1 MKRAIPGIV
10 ALVAI
15 ALAVAGLAGA
25 EDVPDHLQCYRV
37 RDAELRALR
46 GVVDLD
52 APSLG
57 VAPGCTVGKA
67 KLYCTPARQTVQPG
81 TLVNG
86 KAPLT
91 EVPYHGSP
99 ADTDRICYRV
109 KCPKPSGTAAAQ
121 DATDRFGTR
130 RLVDLKT
137 DMICTPAVGGTL
149 PPPARGFQIKSPEI
163 EIDPGQ
169 NVPYCFY
176 FRTPNDVPVAIKRFT
191 SSMRDVNRQ
200 LIVFTTTTQAGLP
213 VDIAP
218 PGTVS
223 VVDCNVLGAA
233 NAIPHWLYETTAKN
247 GELALPDDD
256 GAGHPLAMEIPANSS
271 GFLLM
276 HHHNLTSE
284 PQKGQVTVNFEALD
298 TPVYTRTETFMST
311 DDQIAVPQHS
321 SDVVAS
327 RTCDL
332 PPGAKFWS
340 LTTHTH
346 RFAKRSS
353 VQQGTDVLFQT
364 TDWANPGATTWPTPP
379 FFTFASNRVTTAC
392 TYDNPNGYTVRS
404 GGSYQSEEQ
413 CVSVGYFFPATRPLQ
428 CRDGYPL

>member
-1 MKRAIPGIV
+1 MKRAIPGVV
-10 ALVAI
+10 AFAVTSL
-15 ALAVAGLAGA
+15 LAAGSCRAQ
-25 EDVPDHLQCYRV
+25 DVPDHLQCYRI

-57 VAPGCTVGKA
+57 VAPGCTLGKA
-67 KLYCTPARQTVQPG
+67 KLYCAPARQTVQPG

-86 KAPLT
+86 KTPVSEL
-91 EVPYHGSP
+91 PYHGSP
-99 ADTDRICYRV
+99 AETDRICYRV

-121 DATDRFGTR
+121 VATDRFGTR
-130 RLVDLKT
+130 RLTDLKT
-137 DMICTPAVGGTL
+137 DMVCTPAVGGTL
-149 PPPARGFQIKSPEI
+149 PPPARGFQIKSPEV

-169 NVPYCFY
+169 NVPYCYY
-176 FRTPNDVPVAIKRFT
+176 FRTPNDVPVAIGRFT

-200 LIVFTTTTQAGLP
+200 VIVFTTTTQAGQP

-223 VVDCNVLGAA
+223 VVDCNVLGAS
-233 NAIPHWLYETTAKN
+233 NAIPHWLYETTAKS
-247 GELALPDDD
+247 GVLAMPSDD
-256 GAGHPLAMEIPANSS
+256 GAGHPLAMEIPPNSS

-276 HHHNLTSE
+276 HHYNPTSE
-284 PQKGQVTVNFEALD
+284 PRKGQVTVNFEALD

-311 DDQIAVPQHS
+311 DALIAVPEGATDFVQS
-321 SDVVAS
+321 RPCDV
-327 RTCDL
+327 

-346 RFAKRSS
+346 RFAKRSA
-353 VQQGTDVLFQT
+353 VQDGTEVLFET
-364 TDWANPGATTWPTPP
+364 TDWANPVATTWQPP
-379 FFTFASNRVTTAC
+379 FFGFATNRMTTAC
-392 TYDNPNGYTVRS
+392 TYDNPNGYTLRS
-404 GGSYQSEEQ
+404 GGSYQTDEQ
-413 CVSVGYFFPATRPLQ
+413 CVAVGYFFPATRPLQ